1 MWVASASLTARSSCS
16 PRVPRSRQED
26 GQRGSSVSRQFRGR
40 GAEGQ
45 SVRPEGAVCWED
57 AAGAAGRRAGR
68 WGCTGIAMGSAWK
81 MSQREDSRRAGVR
94 KVVTGI
100 ASPLSQLYPDK
111 VVRISGLLHFCLL
124 PSPVCPFPSPAY
136 TPSSLPAP
144 HPPAPCSPSS
154 PAAPRAQC
162 VPVPSLCS
170 EQHTALQ
177 RLRERAPEWLLE
189 LLKLGQPHASVL
201 LEEMFRMSLEQ
212 DPGGPAPV
220 SVALSTHGVGRAR
233 PHRPGHFASVCWE
246 QLPLQTILQADFRR
260 NLLQHR

>member
-1 MWVASASLTARSSCS
+1 M
-16 PRVPRSRQED
+16 
-26 GQRGSSVSRQFRGR
+26 SRQFRGR

-57 AAGAAGRRAGR
+57 AAGAAGRGAGR
-68 WGCTGIAMGSAWK
+68 WGCTGIAIGSAWK
-81 MSQREDSRRAGVR
+81 MSQPEDSSRAGVR

-144 HPPAPCSPSS
+144 HPPAPCPPSS

-233 PHRPGHFASVCWE
+233 PHRPEHFASVCWE